1 MFGHNS
7 LLGEIV
13 DIINLQGAV
22 LSKIVQNIP
31 EQPIIG
37 RKTLTEQ
44 ISALPSIEEVS
55 GETKIKPYPVLVE
68 SLDKFEPQP
77 DERYIMG
84 FTGAKQ
90 EELAKQLKATFG
102 INFESLIHPSVILS
116 PTAQIGEGALI
127 LAGTV
132 ISSNVVIG
140 DHAFINKASII
151 GHDVQISDF
160 VILQPGVNLSGYV
173 TVEKGATL
181 CVGSIVVENLIVG
194 SGSTVAA
201 GAVVVSNVKNDCM
214 IAGIP
219 AKLKKEGKLQ

>member
-7 LLGEIV
+7 LMGEIV
-13 DIINLQGAV
+13 DIIHLKGGV

-31 EQPIIG
+31 EQHTVG

-55 GETKIKPYPVLVE
+55 GKTKIKPYPVLVE

-77 DERYIMG
+77 DELYIIG

-90 EELAKQLKATFG
+90 EELAQQLKATFG
-102 INFESLIHPSVILS
+102 INFESLIHPSVIVS
-116 PTAQIGEGALI
+116 STAQIGEGALI

-140 DHAFINKASII
+140 DHVFINKASII
-151 GHDVQISDF
+151 GHDIQISDF
-160 VILQPGVNLSGYV
+160 VILQPGVKLSGYV
-173 TVEKGATL
+173 KVEKGATL
-181 CVGSIVVENLIVG
+181 CVGSIVIENLTVG
-194 SGSTVAA
+194 SGSTVGA
-201 GAVVVSNVKNDCM
+201 GAVVIDNVKGDCM
-214 IAGIP
+214 VAGVP
-219 AKLKKEGKLQ
+219 AKLKKEGMVQ